1 MSGGVAK
8 GQKKLEVVPA
18 CQSYGAM
25 AMAMAMAMEMEMEM
39 AMETEMARE
48 RFRGEK
54 DGILERTGCLRLH
67 PS

>member
-39 AMETEMARE
+39 EMARE